1 MGNSS
6 HADAAAFR
14 QAAVDGQVGIDPDHA
29 ETVLNKLRT
38 GKDAVEALIQ
48 KSEEL
53 ATPPQI
59 GANPVGNAMATKFSQ
74 RAGGGGESYT
84 DALRNL
90 YNQYDEAEQAITTAM
105 RRYRDIDADNAQPFT
120 GQL

>member
-38 GKDAVEALIQ
+38 GKDAVEALLQ
-48 KSEEL
+48 KAEEL
-53 ATPPQI
+53 STPPQI
-59 GANPVGNAMATKFSQ
+59 GANPVGNAMAAKFSE
-74 RAGGGGESYT
+74 RAGGRESYA

-90 YNQYDEAEQAITTAM
+90 YSQYDEAEQAITTAM
-105 RRYRDIDADNAQPFT
+105 RRYRDIDEDNAQPFT

>member
-14 QAAVDGQVGIDPDHA
+14 QAAVNGQVGIDPDAA

-38 GKDAVEALIQ
+38 GKDAVEALIRQ
-48 KSEEL
+48 TEEL

-59 GANPVGNAMATKFSQ
+59 GANPVGNAMAAKFSD
-74 RAGGGGESYT
+74 RAGGGGESYA

-90 YNQYDEAEQAITTAM
+90 YTQYDEAEQAITTAM
-105 RRYRDIDADNAQPFT
+105 RQYRDIDADNARPFT